1 MIKKLIDYRRKAK
14 LAIASCEEKSNYLE
28 LGEYF
33 LDPELKYIYR
43 NDSETIDFIETV
55 IKENNYN
62 LSHKKDI
69 KYNIKRALAPNKL
82 SISNNSEKED
92 FRGSIYLLSNDTSDE
107 KDVKIF
113 DIKTS
118 KVLTVYVEIENLK
131 KKIEDY
137 KYFGEYFNIPEIME
151 YDFDKRTSVEELVLS
166 KTKNTWNELDYS
178 KVIETIFSSYE
189 QYYKSSSK
197 NNNYGSAKVSDMLSE
212 LKEDETLNDLVCQ
225 IEKEISKEL
234 ITDDIPTIN
243 QHGDLW
249 LYNTMLGEN
258 GKVYFIDWEH
268 SGGYFLFYDLFWWM
282 QNEALYNDNF
292 SHLERYI
299 MGEYDV
305 HFKGV
310 FDALNYKFNKRLR
323 EDYVYIFMLE
333 LLYKRILNNSENI
346 KKTANVLFS
355 KLFVQIQGGVNC
367 NQKVGLA
374 NEA

>member
-1 MIKKLIDYRRKAK
+1 MIKKLIDYRRRAR

-28 LGEYF
+28 PGEYF
-33 LDPELKYIYR
+33 LDPELRYIYR

-55 IKENNYN
+55 IKENNHN
-62 LSHKKDI
+62 LSHKRDI
-69 KYNIKRALAPNKL
+69 KYKVKRILAPNKL
-82 SISNNSEKED
+82 SLLNNPEKED

-118 KVLTVYVEIENLK
+118 KVLTVYVEQQNLK
-131 KKIEDY
+131 KKVEDY
-137 KYFGEYFNIPEIME
+137 RYFGEYFNIPEITE
-151 YDFDKRTSVEELVLS
+151 YDFDKKTSVEELVSS
-166 KTKNTWNELDYS
+166 KPKNIWNELDYS

-197 NNNYGSAKVSDMLSE
+197 NNNYGSAKVSDMLTE
-212 LKEDETLNDLVCQ
+212 LKDDETLNDLVCQ

-268 SGGYFLFYDLFWWM
+268 SGEYFLFYDLFWWM
-282 QNEALYNDNF
+282 QNEALYNNNF
-292 SHLERYI
+292 SYLERYI
-299 MGEYDV
+299 MGKYDV
-305 HFKGV
+305 HFKEM
-310 FDALNYKFNKRLR
+310 FDALNYNFNERLR
-323 EDYVYIFMLE
+323 KDYVYIFMLE

-346 KKTANVLFS
+346 KKTANALFS
-355 KLFVQIQGGVNC
+355 KLFVQIQEVNC
-367 NQKVGLA
+367 SQKVGFA

>member
-1 MIKKLIDYRRKAK
+1 MIKKLIDYRRKAR
-14 LAIASCEEKSNYLE
+14 LAIALCEEKSNYLE

-43 NDSETIDFIETV
+43 NDSDTIDFIETV
-55 IKENNYN
+55 IKKNNYN

-69 KYNIKRALAPNKL
+69 KYKIKRVLAPNTL
-82 SISNNSEKED
+82 SILNNPEKED
-92 FRGSIYLLSNDTSDE
+92 FRGSIYLLSNDTSEE

-118 KVLTVYVEIENLK
+118 KVLTVYVEQENLK
-131 KKIEDY
+131 KKIENY

-151 YDFDKRTSVEELVLS
+151 YDFDKKTSVEELVLS

-189 QYYKSSSK
+189 KYYKSSSK
-197 NNNYGSAKVSDMLSE
+197 NNNHGYAKVSDMLSK
-212 LKEDETLNDLVCQ
+212 LKEDETLNNLVCQ

-234 ITDDIPTIN
+234 ITEDIPTIN

-249 LYNTMLGEN
+249 LYNTMLGKN
-258 GKVYFIDWEH
+258 RKVYFIDWEH
-268 SGGYFLFYDLFWWM
+268 SGEYFLFYDLFWWM

-292 SHLERYI
+292 SHLERYL
-299 MGEYDV
+299 MGRYDV
-305 HFKGV
+305 HFKEM
-310 FDALNYKFNKRLR
+310 FDALNYNFNERLR
-323 EDYVYIFMLE
+323 KDYVYIFILE

-346 KKTANVLFS
+346 KKRANALFS
-355 KLFVQIQGGVNC
+355 ELFVQMQEVKC
-367 NQKVGLA
+367 S
-374 NEA
+374 

>member
-1 MIKKLIDYRRKAK
+1 MIKKLIDYRRKAR
-14 LAIASCEEKSNYLE
+14 LAIALFVEKSNYLE

-43 NDSETIDFIETV
+43 NDSDTIDFIETV
-55 IKENNYN
+55 IKKNNYN

-69 KYNIKRALAPNKL
+69 KYKIKCALAPNKL
-82 SISNNSEKED
+82 IISNNFEKED
-92 FRGSIYLLSNDTSDE
+92 FRGSIYLLSNDISDE

-118 KVLTVYVEIENLK
+118 KVLTVYVEQQNLK

-151 YDFDKRTSVEELVLS
+151 YDFDKKTSVEELVLS
-166 KTKNTWNELDYS
+166 KPKNTWNELDYS
-178 KVIETIFSSYE
+178 KVIETTFSSYE
-189 QYYKSSSK
+189 QYYNSSYK
-197 NNNYGSAKVSDMLSE
+197 NNNYGYAKLSDMLSE

-225 IEKEISKEL
+225 IEKEISREL

-249 LYNTMLGEN
+249 LYNTMLGKN

-268 SGGYFLFYDLFWWM
+268 SGEYFLFYDLFWWM

-310 FDALNYKFNKRLR
+310 FEALNYNFNKRLR
-323 EDYVYIFMLE
+323 KDYVYIFILE

-346 KKTANVLFS
+346 KKTANALFS
-355 KLFVQIQGGVNC
+355 KLFVQIQ
-367 NQKVGLA
+367 
-374 NEA
+374 EAKCL